1 MGNYAQVAYVYGQP
15 DISVVGASID
25 AFNFVKQY
33 DQQTVTRGSAA
44 GSNIGYARSRSFE
57 YNSGTIGTHTGA
69 TKAIYHHYLFD
80 ISLFNTVD
88 ISAANTLSAN
98 AVITGASSGAT
109 GVVVAAITAAAQFQL
124 MQQVGQFITGEA
136 ITSSVTTDTVAGT
149 ILATTNSAANQKTF
163 ARDVKQ
169 IYSDNTGLD
178 YTADID
184 LSESTTL
191 GGTVTY
197 AASTTVNG
205 LNTTFVADLVVGD
218 IISLPTGAAGVQ
230 EERRVTQVNTDTTIV
245 VSSAFSNAVTSVN
258 VARLRGK
265 VTQEEETV
273 LLYKL
278 PKDNVKTLLD
288 AGGATDTS
296 YSYRKQF
303 TGTTNA

>member
-1 MGNYAQVAYVYGQP
+1 MLARRTDDESGDYVVKHFDIDPRESLNNGTNRGVYTAAQGGDETKDVLILSPCKAYVDGYELDLQNSTYVNLDKARTSKNIQNDSVPADLGNYAQVANVYGQP

-25 AFNFVKQY
+25 AFKFVKLY
-33 DQQTVTRGSAA
+33 DQQTATRGSAA

-169 IYSDNTGLD
+169 IYSDNNQYLH
-178 YTADID
+178 
-184 LSESTTL
+184 L
-191 GGTVTY
+191 
-197 AASTTVNG
+197 ASYYILYVYIHN
-205 LNTTFVADLVVGD
+205 LN
-218 IISLPTGAAGVQ
+218 
-230 EERRVTQVNTDTTIV
+230 
-245 VSSAFSNAVTSVN
+245 
-258 VARLRGK
+258 
-265 VTQEEETV
+265 
-273 LLYKL
+273 
-278 PKDNVKTLLD
+278 
-288 AGGATDTS
+288 
-296 YSYRKQF
+296 
-303 TGTTNA
+303 